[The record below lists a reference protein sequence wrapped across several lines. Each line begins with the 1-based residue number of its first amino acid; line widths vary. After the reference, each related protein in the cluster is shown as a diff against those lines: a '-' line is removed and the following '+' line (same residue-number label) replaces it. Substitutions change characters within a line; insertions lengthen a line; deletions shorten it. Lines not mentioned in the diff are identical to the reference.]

1 MQIDK
6 NKVRDFF
13 KKDHFAME
21 NGIEVID
28 AAQGYAKTRVEVES
42 RHLNGAGVVQGG
54 ALFTLADL
62 AFAVASNTSG
72 KVALGVNMQMSCM
85 KATRSGTL
93 IAEATELS
101 RSRKISHCQVRITNE
116 KDELVALFN
125 GTAYV
130 LDQDLDLS

>member
-42 RHLNGAGVVQGG
+42 RHLNGAGGG
-54 ALFTLADL
+54 SRGSTLHAR
-62 AFAVASNTSG
+62 G
-72 KVALGVNMQMSCM
+72 SCL
-85 KATRSGTL
+85 RRG
-93 IAEATELS
+93 
-101 RSRKISHCQVRITNE
+101 Q
-116 KDELVALFN
+116 
-125 GTAYV
+125 
-130 LDQDLDLS
+130 